1 MSTIRD
7 YVSNNNYFDDQFNRN
22 NNYANNFLSGLNF
35 STDSGS
41 AFNVSDYD
49 MIKNG
54 TYTKLMKAYYA
65 QEKAQKASADGD
77 SAPKLTLMAG
87 NAGAMAKSA
96 EALNQTSLWEKKIFT
111 EKDEETGEEKQRQDY
126 DWEAIT
132 KAMKAFVEN
141 YNKTVEA
148 AGESN
153 TKGVLRNAVWMTKTT
168 SANEGMLSR
177 AGITITTGN
186 KLELDEEKLRS
197 AVISVLKTMFTGH
210 SSYAGQ
216 MASKGSM
223 IATAAANAGG
233 TYNSSGKY
241 SSALSQ
247 IVSSKIDTKE

>member
-96 EALNQTSLWEKKIFT
+96 EALNQTSLWEKKTFT
-111 EKDEETGEEKQRQDY
+111 
-126 DWEAIT
+126 
-132 KAMKAFVEN
+132 
-141 YNKTVEA
+141 
-148 AGESN
+148 
-153 TKGVLRNAVWMTKTT
+153 
-168 SANEGMLSR
+168 
-177 AGITITTGN
+177 
-186 KLELDEEKLRS
+186 
-197 AVISVLKTMFTGH
+197 
-210 SSYAGQ
+210 
-216 MASKGSM
+216 
-223 IATAAANAGG
+223 
-233 TYNSSGKY
+233 
-241 SSALSQ
+241 
-247 IVSSKIDTKE
+247 